1 MTLFPDVS
9 TYVSIRIQ
17 VFKHYDIEPVT
28 DILYN
33 PIDKTIVKRSNYTS
47 KEMLI
52 KIEEGYGISQR

>member
-1 MTLFPDVS
+1 LTLFPDAS
-9 TYVSIRIQ
+9 THVSIRIQ